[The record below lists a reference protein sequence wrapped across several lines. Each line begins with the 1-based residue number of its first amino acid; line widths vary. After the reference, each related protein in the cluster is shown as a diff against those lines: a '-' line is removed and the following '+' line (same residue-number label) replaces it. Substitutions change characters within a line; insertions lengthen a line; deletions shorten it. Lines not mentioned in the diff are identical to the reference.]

1 MTDALENM
9 PGGVLIYRADN
20 DKEEILF
27 ANKSLI
33 SMFDCDS
40 YEEFYSYVGGSFKG
54 VVSQEDL
61 EDIEQEITTQINS
74 GNDYFDHIHYHI
86 LTKKG
91 DIKYIED
98 FGQLVEDP
106 EEGPLYYVFLIDSD
120 QKMLTY
126 DIDKVT
132 GLPGGRRLRD
142 YSHKMIN
149 IIGSKAT
156 FNNFVYIYINLV
168 HFKRFNIRYGIKA
181 GDNLL
186 KDLAHILKRA
196 FPNNM
201 VARLSDTN
209 FAIFTDSSNIEDRIK
224 DLNQTVRDKY
234 GYKDVLLKAGAYV
247 IGEEDKHD
255 LDTALDNA
263 RRACRELDYS
273 EDVLYKI
280 YDDEMKKSKR
290 IYNYVVNHIDE
301 AIEYGWIKA
310 YYQPVVR
317 TLSGSLCSAEA
328 LARWVDPQ
336 FGILSPIKVIG
347 PLEDTRQIHKLD
359 TYILNEIC
367 RLIRGRIDK
376 GEPVIPISFN
386 LSRLDFMLMDVY
398 SVVIEATKKYQI
410 PHSTLKIE
418 ITESTI
424 IDDPEG
430 MVEIINKLR
439 REGFEIWMDD
449 FGSGYST
456 LGTLKDYNFD
466 EIKIDMAFIQD
477 FSYRSKQIITHI
489 ISMSKSLGIKTLAEG
504 VEAQEHF
511 DFLKS
516 IGCEKAQG
524 YLFSQPLP
532 FDEMIEVLKLR
543 GIGIEPSRYNNF
555 YDEISRIDFTGEIP
569 MCIVAYNK
577 QEQLFKVLFMNNHFK
592 LVLRGVSIKK
602 DSEVEEMLNSPS
614 SLFGQKVRK
623 ASYLPLNVGERTT
636 FFYTYLG
643 HYIKFESRNIASL
656 DEHLMFVVNISN
668 LTTEAERREENK
680 LETTIKH
687 IYTIYDEVYSVDI
700 PKNKGET
707 IVNDKSSG
715 VRLDI
720 SGKSFKDAVDVVL
733 NNTYIED
740 RERLKEFMN
749 PTTLVD
755 RISGGNS
762 GYITEPFRFY
772 DEHRELYWKAVFVIL
787 ISRPLD
793 GKVLIIT
800 RRLTNS
806 EEDRILKSF
815 NISSSKEKVIIPED
829 IYKSTL
835 LYSDIKFFWKDK
847 DRRFL
852 GCSQS
857 FLDIYGL
864 KSQDDIIGKT
874 DEDMNWNVTIDGYRN
889 DELRV
894 IEDGEIIR
902 SVPGV
907 CIIKGVPCNIA
918 CTKWPIYHLGKIVGL
933 FGYFIVLDDNKDVI
947 NAYEQGLMDKDTG
960 VLNSRGFL
968 DSLLRYINESRK
980 FNVPFSAIN
989 IHIRNINE
997 IEALQGKD
1005 VATNVEKA
1013 VAKALTAQYGID
1025 TSISHVGFGRFIIL
1039 RSFLNEAKSDSFC
1052 IKLAKYIEGVKM
1064 ADGFPVTL
1072 FVDVVAVNSE
1082 EASNSPEGFN
1092 KLFMERFA
1100 EPVNK

>member
-9 PGGVLIYRADN
+9 PGGVLIYKADN
-20 DKEEILF
+20 DKEEILY

-33 SMFDCDS
+33 SMFDCES
-40 YEEFYSYVGGSFKG
+40 YDEFYSYVGGSFKG

-61 EDIEQEITTQINS
+61 EDIEKEITTQINS
-74 GNDYFDHIHYHI
+74 GTDYFDHIHYHI

-106 EEGPLYYVFLIDSD
+106 VWGPLYYVFLIDSD

-209 FAIFTDSSNIEDRIK
+209 FAIFTDSSNVEERIK

-359 TYILNEIC
+359 SYMLKEIC
-367 RLIRGRIDK
+367 KLIRKRIDN
-376 GEPVIPISFN
+376 GDPVIPISFN

-398 SVVIEATKKYQI
+398 STVMEAVKEYQI

-430 MVEIINKLR
+430 MIEIINKLR

-504 VEAQEHF
+504 VETQEHF

-532 FDEMIEVLKLR
+532 FDEMVEVLKLR
-543 GIGIEPSRYNNF
+543 GIDTEPSRYNNF

-577 QEQLFKVLFMNNHFK
+577 QEELFKVLFMNNHFK

-614 SLFGQKVRK
+614 SLFAQKVRK

-656 DEHLMFVVNISN
+656 DEHLMYVVNISN

-687 IYTIYDEVYSVDI
+687 IYTIYDAVYAVDVF
-700 PKNKGET
+700 KNKGET

-720 SGKSFKDAVDVVL
+720 GGKSFKDAVDVVL

-755 RISGGNS
+755 RISSGNS

-772 DEHRELYWKAVFVIL
+772 DEHRELFWKAVFVIL

-800 RRLTNS
+800 RRLTDG
-806 EEDRILKSF
+806 EEERILKAY
-815 NISSSKEKVIIPED
+815 NISNEKEKVIIPDD

-874 DEDMNWNVTIDGYRN
+874 DEDMNWNVTIDGYRS

-894 IEDGEIIR
+894 IENGEIIKNE
-902 SVPGV
+902 PGV

-918 CTKWPIYHLGKIVGL
+918 CTKWPIYHSGKIVGL

-947 NAYEQGLMDKDTG
+947 KAYEQGLMDKDTG

-1005 VATNVEKA
+1005 VASKVEKA
-1013 VAKALTAQYGID
+1013 VALALTSQYGID
-1025 TSISHVGFGRFIIL
+1025 TSISHVGFGRFMIL
-1039 RSFLNEAKSDSFC
+1039 RSFLNESKSDSFC
-1052 IKLAKYIEGVKM
+1052 KKLAKYIEGVKM
-1064 ADGFPVTL
+1064 AEGFPVTL
-1072 FVDVVAVNSE
+1072 FVNVVAVNSE

-1092 KLFMERFA
+1092 RLFIERFGEA
-1100 EPVNK
+1100 VNK